1 MKQSTNIRVIVAFLA
16 ILQVSWAVMPALQ
29 ESALAQR
36 RGGGSGRSARSG
48 SSVNR
53 SSSARSGSTN
63 RSTSTRNRTSSPSS
77 ASRSSSARS
86 PSRSTASRNSRGHRT
101 ATRNTARRSTRHRSR
116 HRSRR
121 VHRSRRYRH
130 ARWRHHSY
138 WHHRHWYRRRWVGV
152 VFITVVAF
160 AAVSSSSTTYTYG
173 SVTYVYYNPWY
184 KKVLYD
190 GEEGYILTTAPVGHE
205 MEALPDGAET
215 IEVDGATYYYADWSF
230 WQAATG
236 GGYVVV
242 APPVGAEVS
251 SIPEEAIRDE
261 EGDVVVYQFDE
272 LYFTQDTNDAGQTIY
287 RVEPQPPD
295 EEIEEIPTGSPS
307 FVADGETYYYVNYN
321 FYVQYE
327 ENGKTGYVNGEPEVG
342 AQVATLPDEVTTV
355 EEDGVTYYQFDSVF
369 FEEVEDDDGQTFYEV
384 VGSPDG
390 SDEEV
395 EG

>member
-1 MKQSTNIRVIVAFLA
+1 M
-16 ILQVSWAVMPALQ
+16 
-29 ESALAQR
+29 
-36 RGGGSGRSARSG
+36 
-48 SSVNR
+48 
-53 SSSARSGSTN
+53 
-63 RSTSTRNRTSSPSS
+63 
-77 ASRSSSARS
+77 
-86 PSRSTASRNSRGHRT
+86 
-101 ATRNTARRSTRHRSR
+101 
-116 HRSRR
+116 
-121 VHRSRRYRH
+121 
-130 ARWRHHSY
+130 
-138 WHHRHWYRRRWVGV
+138 
-152 VFITVVAF
+152 FITVVAF